1 MHSVAAIASA
11 TGTPYGAIVA
21 AVVEAVATGAQFIPS
36 TKGHDFV
43 GFVTVKVTNQCGY
56 IQTAW
61 TTFSSANTAAG
72 KVSNKFADVGTLESI
87 ESRLAVLDS
96 SYYTTFW
103 PNGVDWEPYAHVYD
117 HDQFWWITKGT
128 SYSNYTFL
136 LKAKA
141 IPPGK

>member
-1 MHSVAAIASA
+1 MHSVAAISSA

-21 AVVEAVATGAQFIPS
+21 AVAEAVATGAQFIPS
-36 TKGHDFV
+36 TEGHDFV

-72 KVSNKFADVGTLESI
+72 KVSNKFVDVSTLESI

-96 SYYTTFW
+96 SCNTFW
-103 PNGVDWEPYAHVYD
+103 PNGVDWEPYAHICD

-128 SYSNYTFL
+128 SHSNYTFL
-136 LKAKA
+136 LKAKV
-141 IPPGK
+141 ILPDK